1 MNEKKIT
8 ALYERLSHD
17 DQLSGESNSTTNQK
31 RQPEDYAKSHGF
43 KNIVHFTDD
52 GISGTRFGAD
62 RPGFTMMMDQIE
74 SGNVGVCLAK
84 TFPVSDVIISASVCV

>member
-1 MNEKKIT
+1 MRENKIT

-17 DQLSGESNSTTNQK
+17 DQLTGESNSIKNQK
-31 RQPEDYAKSHGF
+31 AQLEEYAKAHGL

-62 RPGFTMMMDQIE
+62 RPRFKRLMDEIE
-74 SGNVGVCLAK
+74 DG
-84 TFPVSDVIISASVCV
+84 